1 MNTLNKNRIDILLSK
16 SVAEGR
22 PVLSPFITIG
32 YPDKQKSIDMGI
44 AILKHGGDM
53 LELGVPFSDPLADGP
68 TIQKTSFK
76 AIQNGINLS
85 KCIDA
90 ASAIRNANS
99 NAPLILMG
107 YLNPFL
113 HYGFERFASNA
124 SEAGIDGLII
134 PDVPAEEAQPYLEI
148 CDSKNI
154 NFIPLL
160 APTSTDSRIEQS
172 CKNARG
178 FIYCVSVTGITGART
193 NMSNNLQLLV
203 SKIRKF
209 TELPILVGFGISTK
223 KHFQDVTQ
231 FADGAIIA
239 SAMLDAVN
247 SAPSED
253 PVITVSKF
261 IKGIK

>member
-1 MNTLNKNRIDILLSK
+1 MNRIDKKLNDKGKLLSIYFT
-16 SVAEGR
+16 A
-22 PVLSPFITIG
+22 G
-32 YPDKQKSIDMGI
+32 YPSLNDTQDIIIKLEESGVDMIEIG
-44 AILKHGGDM
+44 L
-53 LELGVPFSDPLADGP
+53 PFSDPLADGP

-99 NAPLILMG
+99 SAPLILMG

-124 SEAGIDGLII
+124 SDAGIDGLII

-203 SKIRKF
+203 TKIRKY
-209 TELPILVGFGISTK
+209 TELPILVGFGISTR

-247 SAPSED
+247 SEPTED

>member
-1 MNTLNKNRIDILLSK
+1 
-16 SVAEGR
+16 
-22 PVLSPFITIG
+22 
-32 YPDKQKSIDMGI
+32 
-44 AILKHGGDM
+44 
-53 LELGVPFSDPLADGP
+53 
-68 TIQKTSFK
+68 
-76 AIQNGINLS
+76 
-85 KCIDA
+85 
-90 ASAIRNANS
+90 
-99 NAPLILMG
+99 MG

-124 SEAGIDGLII
+124 SDAGIDGLII

-247 SAPSED
+247 SAPTED